1 MNTSFTKCI
10 MNYKTLIFSYLAAI
24 AVIFTV
30 GCSAPPM
37 SNRNS
42 QTAGAV
48 SGGLLGATAGG
59 IIGHQSGRTG
69 EGAALGG
76 LIGGAYGAQNG
87 SRFFGGDGS
96 VEKVE
101 REGR

>member
-10 MNYKTLIFSYLAAI
+10 MNHNTLIFSYLT
-24 AVIFTV
+24 AVSVISSI
-30 GCSAPPM
+30 GCSTAPM
-37 SNRNS
+37 SNQNAK
-42 QTAGAV
+42 TTGAV

-76 LIGGAYGAQNG
+76 LLGGAYGAQNG

-101 REGR
+101 REGQ